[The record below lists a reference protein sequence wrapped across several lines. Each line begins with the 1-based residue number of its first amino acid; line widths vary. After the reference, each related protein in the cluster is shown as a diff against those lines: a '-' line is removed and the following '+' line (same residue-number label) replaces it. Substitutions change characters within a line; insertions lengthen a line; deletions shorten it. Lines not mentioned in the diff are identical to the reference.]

1 MRRLSQPIMPRSSRR
16 SLVRASATAAGGA
29 ALLGSGLG
37 LRTAAARQE
46 LGGKLTVWGVVS
58 FTEDGDNL
66 LGQQMRDWGDA
77 NGVEVEYVA
86 LPGSDYATK
95 VATAVESGAIP
106 DVVMMIAELAI
117 FYASQDRLVDVTDT
131 FNELNQLAGGIWPSI
146 LPHVQ
151 ADGKTWAIPMEADVS
166 VMYSRLDLVEE
177 ATGSRTPPATLDE
190 LEEVATQVTDPPR
203 TFGIGLSLGRSPDT
217 VGQISQLIF
226 ADGGTLVDESGA
238 PALASDGA
246 VSALTRVKRWWD
258 AGLIPQDSPSWD
270 DSSNNT
276 SYQSHQSAFVFN
288 PASILGYLEAN
299 DPDLLAD
306 TAQAPFPTGTAGSFP
321 TAGTWSWAIFA
332 DSPNVDAG
340 KALITHI
347 MQPENVQAVYEKVG
361 GRWYPAYV
369 DLQNEPFWTEREAF
383 KDFPTILENA
393 RASWYPA
400 EGTPLLITQLSAT
413 EQKLILAD
421 LAQAV
426 TVDGKDPEQAVQEA
440 HDAMVQTFAE
450 VASNEG

>member
-1 MRRLSQPIMPRSSRR
+1 MRSS
-16 SLVRASATAAGGA
+16 AAAAGGA
-29 ALLGSGLG
+29 ALLGTGLN
-37 LRTAAARQE
+37 LRPAMGARQE
-46 LGGKLTVWGVVS
+46 FSGKLTVWGVVS
-58 FTEDGDNL
+58 FTEEGDDL

-95 VATAVESGAIP
+95 VATAVESGAVP

-117 FYASQDRLVDVTDT
+117 FYANQDRLVDLTAT
-131 FNELNQLAGGIWPSI
+131 FDELNQLAGGIWPSI

-151 ADGKTWAIPMEADVS
+151 ANGKTWAIPMEADVS
-166 VMYSRLDLVEE
+166 VMYSRLDLIEE

-190 LEEVATQVTDPPR
+190 LEEVAKQVTNPPR
-203 TFGIGLSLGRSPDT
+203 QFGIGLSLGRSPDT
-217 VGQISQLIF
+217 VGQIAQLIF

-246 VSALTRVKRWWD
+246 VSALTRIKRWWD
-258 AGLIPQDSPSWD
+258 DGLIPQDSPGWD

-276 SYQSHQSAFVFN
+276 SYQSYQSAFVFN

-306 TAQAPFPTGTAGSFP
+306 TAQAPFPEGTAGSFP

-332 DSPNVDAG
+332 ESPNVEAG
-340 KALITHI
+340 KALITEI
-347 MQPENVQAVYEKVG
+347 MQPEKLQAVYEEVG

-369 DLQNEPFWTEREAF
+369 DLQNEPFWADREAF
-383 KDFPTILENA
+383 ADFPTILENA
-393 RASWYPA
+393 RETWYPA

-426 TVDGKDPEQAVQEA
+426 TVDGADPEQAVAEA
-440 HDAMVQTFAE
+440 QTAMEQTFEE
-450 VASNEG
+450 VAANEG